1 VLSIKDK
8 ILNNL
13 YNNMKFDEIVNSI
26 LKEARKYEE
35 DGNEF
40 IKKVAD
46 AAERGEKTAMVG
58 GKKVPVKMSKKTAD
72 KIEGGGMKKNPYVNK
87 IGDRY
92 KGLSK
97 KK

>member
-1 VLSIKDK
+1 
-8 ILNNL
+8 
-13 YNNMKFDEIVNSI
+13 MKFDSLVNKI
-26 LKEARKYEE
+26 LKETYGSEE

-46 AAERGEKTAMVG
+46 AAERGEKTATVG

-72 KIEGGGMKKNPYVNK
+72 KIEGMGLKKNPYIKKV
-87 IGDRY
+87 GVDRM
-92 KGLSK
+92 KGLGAGPK